1 MSGLALLSEWYIDDS
16 PERQMELRTALEIN
30 CRNPYVSAVYLFGTP
45 DALMAAPSG
54 FASKLVPVVAPA
66 RMTFGKFFEFAADA
80 LAGKLCAIANADCYF
95 DETLVLI
102 DDIDFEGRALCLT
115 RWDVT
120 LKDLHFVG
128 NPGSQD
134 AWIFRGG
141 VRVAADFFLGVAA
154 CDKKLAW
161 ILKHEAG
168 LKLANPSLSLR
179 VCHLHLSQ
187 KRNYDPR
194 KRLPPPHLG
203 IVPTLLVGSQPE
215 ELLIGR

>member
-1 MSGLALLSEWYIDDS
+1 MSLVLLTEWYLDSS

-30 CRNPYVSAVYLFGTP
+30 CRNPYVSTVYLFGTP
-45 DALMAAPSG
+45 DDLMAAPA
-54 FASKLVPVVAPA
+54 FAKIVPTVTTT
-66 RMTFGKFFEFAADA
+66 RMTFEKFFAFAADV
-80 LAGKLCAIANADCYF
+80 LEGKLCAIANADCYF

-120 LKDLHFVG
+120 PESLHFVG

-154 CDKKLAW
+154 CDKKIAW

-194 KRLPPPHLG
+194 KRLPPPHLAV
-203 IVPTLLVGSQPE
+203 VPTLLVGSQPE